1 MQDRFLQILGLSGS
15 SGAWIA
21 SKLEFLNS
29 YLETV
34 SLIIGIALGAWAICD
49 RIKKRRK
56 AK

>member
-1 MQDRFLQILGLSGS
+1 MQDRFLQIMGISGS

-21 SKLEFLNS
+21 SKLEFVNS

-49 RIKKRRK
+49 RIRKRRK